1 MAERDES
8 LGKLE
13 SFLGEV
19 RQARQALGA
28 AQAALD
34 ARSDGLTTEVTAHGG
49 RLHAI
54 AQGLTALFETFQA
67 LHGETQGTLAA
78 LAHAASNVAEARLTA
93 VRGALTQTRV
103 RFVTGQTT
111 ARELM
116 EAADSEWE
124 HEFTESQNSIDAL
137 DAQAGDM
144 ETESDHVFSDLE
156 TRIAATDGALRQTVN
171 EIAAAADA
179 SADYLAQGLEPYLA
193 AAFAALDAHVEREAL
208 PFVVDAFADLTR
220 SFTRSFDEYDA
231 LIDSAAQEL
240 MQTTDPLVAQAAR
253 ATDHL
258 RDGTESRMER
268 CERDGL
274 EPLDDESEK
283 SIRAMARGEE
293 VASNLPPL
301 LPQLATARDVAER
314 VQELMDVFNPFG

>member
-8 LGKLE
+8 LDKLDT
-13 SFLGEV
+13 FLADV

-34 ARSDGLTTEVTAHGG
+34 ARADGLTSEVTAHGG

-78 LAHAASNVAEARLTA
+78 LAHAAGNVADARMGT

-103 RFVTGQTT
+103 RFVAGQSR

-116 EAADSEWE
+116 EAADGEWE
-124 HEFTESQNSIDAL
+124 HEFTESQTSLDAL
-137 DAQAGDM
+137 DAQAADL
-144 ETESDHVFSDLE
+144 EADSDHVFTGLE
-156 TRIAATDGALRQTVN
+156 GRIAATDASLRQTVN
-171 EIAAAADA
+171 QIAAAADA

-193 AAFAALDAHVEREAL
+193 AAFAALDGHVEREAL

-220 SFTRSFDEYDA
+220 SLNRSFDEYDA

-240 MQTTDPLVAQAAR
+240 IQTTDPLVAQATR
-253 ATDHL
+253 TIRL
-258 RDGTESRMER
+258 LQEGTEMRVQR

-274 EPLDDESEK
+274 GQIDDESEK

-293 VASNLPPL
+293 IAANLPPL
-301 LPQLATARDVAER
+301 LPQMAIARDVAER

>member
-8 LGKLE
+8 VGKLDA
-13 SFLGEV
+13 FLGDV
-19 RQARQALGA
+19 RHARQALGA

-34 ARSDGLTTEVTAHGG
+34 ARSDGLTGEVTAHAG

-54 AQGLTALFETFQA
+54 AQGLTALHETFQA

-78 LAHAASNVAEARLTA
+78 LGHAAGRLAETRLTA
-93 VRGALTQTRV
+93 VSDALGQARM
-103 RFVTGQTT
+103 RFAAGQSQ
-111 ARELM
+111 ARELL
-116 EAADSEWE
+116 ESADSEWE
-124 HEFTESQNSIDAL
+124 QEFSESQASLDAL

-144 ETESDHVFSDLE
+144 ETETDHVFSDLE
-156 TRIAATDGALRQTVN
+156 SRVAATDASLRQTINLV
-171 EIAAAADA
+171 AAAADA

-193 AAFAALDAHVEREAL
+193 AAFAALDGHVEREAL

-220 SFTRSFDEYDA
+220 SLTRSFDEYDA
-231 LIDSAAQEL
+231 LIESAAQEL
-240 MQTTDPLVAQAAR
+240 MQTTDPLLAEAVRVTENHQQATQA
-253 ATDHL
+253 H
-258 RDGTESRMER
+258 RDR

-274 EPLDDESEK
+274 GPLDEESEK
-283 SIRAMARGEE
+283 SIRAMTRGEE
-293 VASNLPPL
+293 IAANLPPL